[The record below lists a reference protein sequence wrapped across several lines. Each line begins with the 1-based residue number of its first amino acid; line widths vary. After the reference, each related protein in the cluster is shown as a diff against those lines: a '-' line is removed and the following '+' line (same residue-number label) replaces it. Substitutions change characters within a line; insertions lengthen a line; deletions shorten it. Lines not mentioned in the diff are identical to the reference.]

1 LRDDFF
7 HQVRIRSGRRRLQ
20 ARNREFYSPDERTR
34 TPLCSWRKT
43 RGAQS
48 PAGSSP
54 RALTNPSPARSTPPL
69 SVIASIG
76 SIIFFVLSFLPLF
89 FCSVLFGERL
99 ATTERERERERERC
113 SLQRDKSSR
122 RAEGVPPG
130 APSKKRV
137 TERERGRKFFFLS
150 HILACCFFLLNRCP
164 ISFVVRLRASLF
176 ARTSSLSEREELPR
190 ARHHCLS
197 LTL

>member
-1 LRDDFF
+1 MLLAQNARRAESGWQLSESSYQSVAGTVDAAVVSHRFDRFDHFF
-7 HQVRIRSGRRRLQ
+7 L
-20 ARNREFYSPDERTR
+20 
-34 TPLCSWRKT
+34 L
-43 RGAQS
+43 
-48 PAGSSP
+48 
-54 RALTNPSPARSTPPL
+54 
-69 SVIASIG
+69 
-76 SIIFFVLSFLPLF
+76 LSFLPLF

>member
-1 LRDDFF
+1 MLLAQNAR
-7 HQVRIRSGRRRLQ
+7 RAESGWQLS
-20 ARNREFYSPDERTR
+20 ESSY
-34 TPLCSWRKT
+34 
-43 RGAQS
+43 QS
-48 PAGSSP
+48 VAGTVDAAVVSH
-54 RALTNPSPARSTPPL
+54 RFDR
-69 SVIASIG
+69 
-76 SIIFFVLSFLPLF
+76 FDHF
-89 FCSVLFGERL
+89 FCPILPTALLLLCALWGEACYNR
-99 ATTERERERERERC
+99 ERERERERERC

>member
-1 LRDDFF
+1 MKERERLYAPGAKRAARRVRLAALRELLP
-7 HQVRIRSGRRRLQ
+7 IRRRHGRRRRCQSSLRSVRSFFLSYPSYRSSS
-20 ARNREFYSPDERTR
+20 A
-34 TPLCSWRKT
+34 LCSLG
-43 RGAQS
+43 RGLLQQ
-48 PAGSSP
+48 
-54 RALTNPSPARSTPPL
+54 
-69 SVIASIG
+69 
-76 SIIFFVLSFLPLF
+76 
-89 FCSVLFGERL
+89 
-99 ATTERERERERERC
+99 RERERERERC